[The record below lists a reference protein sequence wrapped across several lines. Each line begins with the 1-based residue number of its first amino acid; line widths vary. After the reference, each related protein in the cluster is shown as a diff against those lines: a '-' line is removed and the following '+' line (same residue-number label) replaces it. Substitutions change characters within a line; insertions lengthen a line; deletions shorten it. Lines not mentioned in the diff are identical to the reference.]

1 MPPDML
7 APDQLDHYRTKS
19 HYTSKAEKVIG
30 KKTRIVGSWDHLFS
44 ILAKKVK
51 TKILEWCLKNRI
63 YFFSNMNKNR
73 FMSLYAS

>member
-19 HYTSKAEKVIG
+19 QYASTVEEITVKEI
-30 KKTRIVGSWDHLFS
+30 RIVGSWDHLFS
-44 ILAKKVK
+44 MLAKKVQ

-63 YFFSNMNKNR
+63 YFFSNMNKN
-73 FMSLYAS
+73 